1 MFCKIHLYLLNPSK
15 YPVREEELRPYFNLL
30 RTRPYTWL
38 LNLLQSVKSEQM
50 SFIYRDVLDAQLS
63 LEPQF
68 HFEANTRY
76 VHPESVNAEAMEIA
90 VDREKAILVA
100 IAHAPS
106 SLMETP
112 TALYFK
118 FNLMI
123 YKMYEQCVAVGDSGE
138 VMPVNEEIETEFNN
152 IVAFLLKIIKGFQLE
167 FVVLTTDGEKHM
179 TETEKLQLLE
189 INLRALDEIIQKY
202 NLAAGSK
209 SIAEKDLL
217 GLALGL
223 VENLLRNRNTSSTL
237 WNIFRKV
244 LRLYRLLIALMSS
257 NLQTVA
263 VTHFP
268 ELLVR
273 IIDGYDLPRSE
284 YVLNEIFEFSAS
296 YL

>member
-1 MFCKIHLYLLNPSK
+1 
-15 YPVREEELRPYFNLL
+15 
-30 RTRPYTWL
+30 
-38 LNLLQSVKSEQM
+38 M

-138 VMPVNEEIETEFNN
+138 AMPVNEEIETEFNN

>member
-1 MFCKIHLYLLNPSK
+1 LFCKIHLYLLNPSK

>member
-1 MFCKIHLYLLNPSK
+1 
-15 YPVREEELRPYFNLL
+15 
-30 RTRPYTWL
+30 
-38 LNLLQSVKSEQM
+38 M

-152 IVAFLLKIIKGFQLE
+152 IVVFLLKIIKGFQLE